1 MSGDEDN
8 DGDANGEDG
17 ARDRVRAFANSRTID
32 LKREFV
38 YLKIKLSMEISS
50 NDDEEDEDVNDDNNK
65 RGKIL
70 VKITKKAYLEIIDR
84 ALMIMRG
91 KIGGKIDKDLVF
103 FETCDDGD
111 DDVKKTSARKK
122 NCFGCFRVKRK
133 EYVILRES
141 VEAYDRRYRESEN
154 NEEIKMKIVVDSVAS
169 ELIDLVSRDCNI
181 DVLEKIRNI
190 GRRRINR

>member
-50 NDDEEDEDVNDDNNK
+50 NDDEEDEDDNNK

-103 FETCDDGD
+103 FETCDD
-111 DDVKKTSARKK
+111 DVEKTRKK
-122 NCFGCFRVKRK
+122 NSIAK
-133 EYVILRES
+133 
-141 VEAYDRRYRESEN
+141 DTT
-154 NEEIKMKIVVDSVAS
+154 
-169 ELIDLVSRDCNI
+169 
-181 DVLEKIRNI
+181 
-190 GRRRINR
+190 RRRRNLNALNRSSRSTRNERKRTRWRRKTYPRRISRKR

>member
-8 DGDANGEDG
+8 DGDANGEDV

-50 NDDEEDEDVNDDNNK
+50 NDDEEDEDDNNK

-103 FETCDDGD
+103 FETCDD
-111 DDVKKTSARKK
+111 DVEKTRKK

-181 DVLEKIRNI
+181 DVLEKIRNV